1 MLHGLSG
8 VESTYAAGPLVGI
21 LRHDHSPATAALD
34 AASLLRNTRR
44 MAAAANPAER
54 FRVP

>member
-21 LRHDHSPATAALD
+21 LRHDHSPATAAPD